1 MILLTNFS
9 IKKFRVFFLV
19 IISLSGCQGTNH
31 HAISVTDNSPV
42 VKKKLLTA
50 ALPLTNL
57 SGTPAPLE
65 DIRHLLINSFKQQGL
80 NIVDE
85 EVVER
90 FLTRHRIRYLGG
102 INRAT
107 ARDLKWETGADAVLI
122 TSVELYK
129 EELPPRMA
137 LTCRLVSTGN
147 SPEIL
152 WMDGIG
158 LAGDDSI
165 GLLELSLIEDFQILQ
180 NKAVRILSASLRRY
194 LLGESYWRGSQR
206 AIIKFWPKMFYR
218 SPVFE
223 PGMKYT
229 VAVVP
234 FLNLSEKK
242 FAGEIMALQFI
253 RQMKAHENFVLVEPG
268 LVRQALLQMRIIM
281 DGGISMIDADSLF
294 SRLHVDL
301 VLAGEVFNYQ
311 DKQGTTGTPKVEFSA
326 LLIERKSREV
336 VWNCR
341 SYHEGDD
348 GVFFFDWGQI
358 ETAYRMASEMVL
370 SALETMIE

>member
-1 MILLTNFS
+1 MILSTNFFA
-9 IKKFRVFFLV
+9 KKLRIFFLAF
-19 IISLSGCQGTNH
+19 ITLSGCQVVNH
-31 HAISVTDNSPV
+31 QKLEVVDNSPA

-50 ALPLTNL
+50 VLPFANL

-65 DIRHLLINSFKQQGL
+65 DLRHLLIKNFKEQGL
-80 NIVDE
+80 NLVDE

-90 FLTRHRIRYLGG
+90 FIVRHRLRYLGG
-102 INRAT
+102 ISRTT

-122 TSVELYK
+122 TALELYS
-129 EELPPRMA
+129 EQFPPRMA

-158 LAGDDSI
+158 LAGDDSV
-165 GLLELSLIEDFQILQ
+165 GLLQLSLIENPLILQ
-180 NKAVRILSASLRRY
+180 NKAVRFLSTSLLKY
-194 LLGESYWRGSQR
+194 LRGESYWRGSQR
-206 AIIKFWPKMFYR
+206 EILKFWPRVFYR
-218 SPVFE
+218 SPIFE
-223 PGMKYT
+223 PGIKYT

-234 FLNLSEKK
+234 SVNLSERK

-253 RQMKAHENFVLVEPG
+253 RQMQTHENFVLVEPG
-268 LVRQALLQMRIIM
+268 IVRQALLEMRIIM
-281 DGGISMIDADSLF
+281 EDGISLIDADSLF
-294 SRLHVDL
+294 SKLGVDL
-301 VLAGEVFNYQ
+301 ILAGKVFNYQ
-311 DKQGTTGTPKVEFSA
+311 DKQGISGTPKVAFSA
-326 LLIERKSREV
+326 LLIDRKSREV
-336 VWNCR
+336 VWNCQ

-358 ETAYRMASEMVL
+358 ETAYRMTSEMVL

>member
-1 MILLTNFS
+1 MILSTNFS
-9 IKKFRVFFLV
+9 IKKLRVFFLV
-19 IISLSGCQGTNH
+19 LISLSGCQGTNH
-31 HAISVTDNSPV
+31 HTISVTDNSPV

-57 SGTPAPLE
+57 SGTPVPLK
-65 DIRHLLINSFKQQGL
+65 DIGHLLINSFKKQGL
-80 NIVDE
+80 DILDE

-102 INRAT
+102 INREI

-122 TSVELYK
+122 TSVELYS

-137 LTCRLVSTGN
+137 LTSRLVSTGN
-147 SPEIL
+147 STEIL
-152 WMDGIG
+152 WMDGVG

-180 NKAVRILSASLRRY
+180 NKAVRILSTSLRRY

-206 AIIKFWPKMFYR
+206 EIIKFWPKTFYR

-242 FAGEIMALQFI
+242 SAGEIISLQFI
-253 RQMKAHENFVLVEPG
+253 RQMNPLENFVLVEPG

-281 DGGISMIDADSLF
+281 DGGISMIDADSIF
-294 SRLHVDL
+294 SKLHVDL
-301 VLAGEVFNYQ
+301 VLAGQVFNYQ
-311 DKQGTTGTPKVEFSA
+311 DKQGTAGTPKVEFSA

>member
-1 MILLTNFS
+1 MILSTNFS
-9 IKKFRVFFLV
+9 TKKLRVFFL
-19 IISLSGCQGTNH
+19 ILISLSGCKVTKH
-31 HAISVTDNSPV
+31 HAISVTDNSPA

-50 ALPLTNL
+50 VLPLTNL

-65 DIRHLLINSFKQQGL
+65 DIRNLLIDNFEKQGL
-80 NIVDE
+80 NALEEKILEKFIVS
-85 EVVER
+85 
-90 FLTRHRIRYLGG
+90 HRMRYLGG

-107 ARDLKWETGADAVLI
+107 AQALKWETGADAVLVSSLEFYNEI
-122 TSVELYK
+122 F
-129 EELPPRMA
+129 PPKVA
-137 LTCRLVSTGN
+137 LTARLISTGN
-147 SPEIL
+147 NPAIL
-152 WMDGIG
+152 WMDGVG

-165 GLLELSLIEDFQILQ
+165 GVLELSLIKDPQTLLRNAADHLATSLAQ
-180 NKAVRILSASLRRY
+180 YLSGQRY
-194 LLGESYWRGSQR
+194 WVGSQR
-206 AIIKFWPKMFYR
+206 KIIKFWPKVFYR
-218 SPVFE
+218 SPIFE
-223 PGMKYT
+223 PGTKYT

-234 FLNLSEKK
+234 FFNLSERK

-253 RQMKAHENFVLVEPG
+253 RQMQTHENFVLVEPG
-268 LVRQALLQMRIIM
+268 IVRHALLQMRIIM
-281 DGGISMIDADSLF
+281 DGGISLIDADSLF
-294 SRLHVDL
+294 SKLHVDL
-301 VLAGEVFNYQ
+301 ILGGKVFNYQ

>member
-1 MILLTNFS
+1 MTLLTNFS
-9 IKKFRVFFLV
+9 IKKLRIFFLV
-19 IISLSGCQGTNH
+19 LITLSGCQVTSH

-42 VKKKLLTA
+42 VTKKLLTA
-50 ALPLTNL
+50 ALPLINL

-65 DIRHLLINSFKQQGL
+65 DISHLLINSFKKQGIS
-80 NIVDE
+80 IVDE

-107 ARDLKWETGADAVLI
+107 ARDLKLETGADAVLI
-122 TSVELYK
+122 TSVELYS
-129 EELPPRMA
+129 EEFPPKMA
-137 LTCRLVSTGN
+137 LTSRLVSTGN

-152 WMDGIG
+152 WMDGVG

-165 GLLELSLIEDFQILQ
+165 GLLQLSLIEDFQILQ
-180 NKAVRILSASLRRY
+180 DKAVRILSASLRRY

-206 AIIKFWPKMFYR
+206 EIIKFWPKTFYR
-218 SPVFE
+218 SPTFE

-234 FLNLSEKK
+234 FFNLSEKK
-242 FAGEIMALQFI
+242 SAGEIMALQFI

-281 DGGISMIDADSLF
+281 DGGISIIDADSIF
-294 SRLHVDL
+294 SKLHVDL
-301 VLAGEVFNYQ
+301 VLAGQVFNYQ

-348 GVFFFDWGQI
+348 GVFFFDWGQV

-370 SALETMIE
+370 SALETITE